1 MGATRRAT
9 TEYVIVAFKFD
20 SKDKA
25 DFALAASG
33 RKKESPS
40 SVPATHARHGFVRPG
55 GIIGCVSFLPLP
67 AAVAVGGGKQ
77 DQRYDD
83 LSVDLTRVPSSSFVL
98 EE

>member
-25 DFALAASG
+25 DLALAASG
-33 RKKESPS
+33 RKKESPPS
-40 SVPATHARHGFVRPG
+40 SPPSSHARHGFA

-67 AAVAVGGGKQ
+67 VAVGGDDGEQ
-77 DQRYDD
+77 DQRNDD